1 MIGSVYHV
9 CVFMFLGT
17 KVFEIE
23 RGVQKL
29 DLTGQRRV
37 QLRAG
42 SEVNLVSVGTKP
54 AKQNSFR
61 RSLAF
66 CTERAQVTTS
76 DSYFP
81 YKKSTAPVPWYNDS
95 YTMVLLILYQG
106 TEWLSYSFIMV
117 FGTLRHFKNTM
128 VVPHLQKSTKQDHC
142 LPCFFLFGH
151 LL

>member
-1 MIGSVYHV
+1 MYIM
-9 CVFMFLGT
+9 CVFLFLGT

-29 DLTGQRRV
+29 DLIGKRRV

-81 YKKSTAPVPWYNDS
+81 YKNKSIAPGPWQNDS
-95 YTMVLLILYQG
+95 NTMVL
-106 TEWLSYSFIMV
+106 
-117 FGTLRHFKNTM
+117 
-128 VVPHLQKSTKQDHC
+128 
-142 LPCFFLFGH
+142 
-151 LL
+151 